1 MQKIKEEGEVF
12 GKLNVENKIGS
23 EEKTVKTT
31 SNDCIKA
38 WPKKSVPLIDCCHQY
53 TAASLLS

>member
-1 MQKIKEEGEVF
+1 MQKIKEVGEVLVF

-38 WPKKSVPLIDCCHQY
+38 LPKNLFH
-53 TAASLLS
+53 

>member
-1 MQKIKEEGEVF
+1 MAWKTPKNAKCKKEEGEVF

-38 WPKKSVPLIDCCHQY
+38 WPKKSKDYVD
-53 TAASLLS
+53 